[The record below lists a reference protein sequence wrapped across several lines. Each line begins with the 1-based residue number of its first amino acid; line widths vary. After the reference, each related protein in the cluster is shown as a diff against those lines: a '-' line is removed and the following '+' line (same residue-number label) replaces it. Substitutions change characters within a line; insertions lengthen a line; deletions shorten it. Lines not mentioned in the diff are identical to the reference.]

1 MYKTMTLHGTM
12 THKINTST
20 TCIGNFIDT
29 GLYETYLGELW
40 GGIPYAT
47 RDKADDEIGKCAVD
61 YIEDALWTDVFPSDY
76 DDDFEVTYTGTY
88 HPKYYNFETDSVVF
102 DFAYTDKLCEFMLGY
117 AAMNRDNFEEF
128 LEKKFTSCDGFASFT
143 PNNWDD
149 WYDGYIKDDFRCVS
163 ALLYFM
169 LIMCVTV
176 DINDC
181 YNFVGEN
188 SYQVGFLDSAVQ
200 IISEGYTAYEYAV
213 KYTNGMTVAVFCD
226 DDDYGDCF
234 NCYLLD
240 AEDNLIKHV
249 QLSDEYS
256 EFNRSA
262 FAAFQY
268 GDVVNMLD
276 DSDDLMLYH
285 THSECCSV
293 PDISER
299 DC

>member
-1 MYKTMTLHGTM
+1 MSDTMN
-12 THKINTST
+12 HKIQTST
-20 TCIGNFIDT
+20 ACIGHFINVT
-29 GLYETYLGELW
+29 TYETYLGELW
-40 GGIPYAT
+40 GGIPYNM

-61 YIEDALWTDVFPSDY
+61 YIEDAFWTDVFPSDY
-76 DDDFEVTYTGTY
+76 NGEFEVTYTGTY
-88 HPKYYNFETDSVVF
+88 HPKYYNFETDSVLF
-102 DFAYTDKLCEFMLGY
+102 DFAYTDGLCEFMLGY

-128 LEKKFTSCDGFASFT
+128 LEKKYTSYDGFASFT

-149 WYDGYIKDDFRCVS
+149 WYNGYIKDDFRCVS

-169 LIMCVTV
+169 LIMCSCV
-176 DINDC
+176 DTDDN

-188 SYQVGFLDSAVQ
+188 SYQYGFIDNCVQ
-200 IISEGYTAYEYAV
+200 TISEDFTPYDYAV
-213 KYTNGMTVAVFCD
+213 KYDNGMVVAVFS
-226 DDDYGDCF
+226 DYDEDGELF

-240 AEDNLIKHV
+240 AEDNVIKHV
-249 QLSDEYS
+249 ELSDEYS

-285 THSECCSV
+285 TKSECCSV

-299 DC
+299 EC

>member
-1 MYKTMTLHGTM
+1 MIKETM
-12 THKINTST
+12 THTIHTST

-29 GLYETYLGELW
+29 GLYKTYLGELW

-61 YIEDALWTDVFPSDY
+61 YIEDAFWTDVFPSDY

-88 HPKYYNFETDSVVF
+88 HPKFYNFETDSVFF
-102 DFAYTDKLCEFMLGY
+102 DFAYTDRLCEHMLGY

-128 LEKKFTSCDGFASFT
+128 LAKKYTSHDGYISFV

-169 LIMCVTV
+169 LIMCVGV
-176 DINDC
+176 DIDDD
-181 YNFVGEN
+181 YNFVGDY
-188 SYQVGFLDSAVQ
+188 SYQYGFIDSATQ
-200 IISEGYTAYEYAV
+200 IISEGYTPYEYAV
-213 KYTNGMTVAVFCD
+213 KYDNGMIVAVFS
-226 DDDYGDCF
+226 DYDENGEFF

-240 AEDNLIKHV
+240 ADGKMIKHE
-249 QLSDEYS
+249 QISDAYNK
-256 EFNRSA
+256 FNRSA

-268 GDVVNMLD
+268 GEGETVLD
-276 DSDDLMLYH
+276 DDLQLYH
-285 THSECCSV
+285 MHSEPCAV
-293 PDISER
+293 PDIPER
-299 DC
+299 EL

>member
-1 MYKTMTLHGTM
+1 MNETM
-12 THKINTST
+12 THKVRTST
-20 TCIGNFIDT
+20 ACIGHFIDT
-29 GLYETYLGELW
+29 TIYETYLGELW
-40 GGIPYAT
+40 GGIPYNM
-47 RDKADDEIGKCAVD
+47 RDDADKEIGESAVD
-61 YIEDALWTDVFPSDY
+61 YIEDALWSDVFPSDCNGEFAVEY
-76 DDDFEVTYTGTY
+76 VCTY

-128 LEKKFTSCDGFASFT
+128 LEKKFTSYDGFASFT

-149 WYDGYIKDDFRCVS
+149 WYDGYVKDDFRCVS

-169 LIMCVTV
+169 LIMCVNV
-176 DINDC
+176 DVNDC

-188 SYQVGFLDSAVQ
+188 SYQVDFLDSAIQ
-200 IISEGYTAYEYAV
+200 IISEGYTVYEYAV
-213 KYTNGMTVAVFCD
+213 KYTNGMTIAVFSD
-226 DDDYGDCF
+226 EDDYGDCF

-240 AEDNLIKHV
+240 AEDNVIKRV

-256 EFNRSA
+256 ECNRSA

-293 PDISER
+293 PDIPER

>member
-1 MYKTMTLHGTM
+1 MSDTMN
-12 THKINTST
+12 HKIQTST

-29 GLYETYLGELW
+29 GLYETYLGELC
-40 GGIPYAT
+40 GGIPYAM

-88 HPKYYNFETDSVVF
+88 HPKYYNFETDSVLF
-102 DFAYTDKLCEFMLGY
+102 DFVYTDELCEYMLGY

-128 LEKKFTSCDGFASFT
+128 LEKKYTSHDGYVSFT

-149 WYDGYIKDDFRCVS
+149 WYDGYVKDSANCVL

-169 LIMCVTV
+169 LIMLSCVNI
-176 DINDC
+176 DDN
-181 YNFVGEN
+181 YNFVGDN
-188 SYQVGFLDSAVQ
+188 SYQYGFVDSVTQ
-200 IISEGYTAYEYAV
+200 TISEDFTPYDYAV
-213 KYTNGMTVAVFCD
+213 KYDNGMVVAVFS
-226 DDDYGDCF
+226 DYDEDGELF

-240 AEDNLIKHV
+240 ADGKTIKHE
-249 QLSDEYS
+249 QISDEYN

-268 GDVVNMLD
+268 GDVESVLD
-276 DSDDLMLYH
+276 NDLNLYH
-285 THSECCSV
+285 MHSEPCIT
-293 PDISER
+293 PDIPEHE
-299 DC
+299 C

>member
-12 THKINTST
+12 THKIQTST

-47 RDKADDEIGKCAVD
+47 RGKADDEIGKCAVD

-76 DDDFEVTYTGTY
+76 DDDFEVMYTGTY
-88 HPKYYNFETDSVVF
+88 HPKWDNFETDSTLF
-102 DFAYTDKLCEFMLGY
+102 DFAYTDELCEYMLGY

-128 LEKKFTSCDGFASFT
+128 LEKKYTSRDGYVSFT

-169 LIMCVTV
+169 LIMCSCVNI
-176 DINDC
+176 DDN

-188 SYQVGFLDSAVQ
+188 SYQHGFIDSATQ
-200 IISEGYTAYEYAV
+200 IISEGYTPYDYAV
-213 KYTNGMTVAVFCD
+213 KYDNGMVVAVFS
-226 DDDYGDCF
+226 DYDENGELF

-240 AEDNLIKHV
+240 ADGKMIKHEQV
-249 QLSDEYS
+249 FDEYNAY
-256 EFNRSA
+256 NRSA
-262 FAAFQY
+262 FAVFQY
-268 GDVVNMLD
+268 GEGESVLD
-276 DSDDLMLYH
+276 DDLQLYH
-285 THSECCSV
+285 MHSEPCV
-293 PDISER
+293 TPDIPER
-299 DC
+299 EL

>member
-1 MYKTMTLHGTM
+1 MNETM
-12 THKINTST
+12 THKVRTST
-20 TCIGNFIDT
+20 ACIGYFIDT
-29 GLYETYLGELW
+29 TIYETYLGELW
-40 GGIPYAT
+40 GGIPYNM
-47 RDKADDEIGKCAVD
+47 RDDADKEIGESAVD
-61 YIEDALWTDVFPSDY
+61 YIGDALWSDVFPSDCNGEFAVEY
-76 DDDFEVTYTGTY
+76 VSTY

-128 LEKKFTSCDGFASFT
+128 LEKKFTSYDGFASFT

-169 LIMCVTV
+169 LIMCVNV
-176 DINDC
+176 DISDY
-181 YNFVGEN
+181 YNFVEEN
-188 SYQVGFLDSAVQ
+188 SYQVSFLDSAVQ

-213 KYTNGMTVAVFCD
+213 KHTNGMTIAVFSD
-226 DDDYGDCF
+226 EDDYGDCF

-240 AEDNLIKHV
+240 AEDNVIKHV

-256 EFNRSA
+256 ECNRSA

-285 THSECCSV
+285 IDSECCSV
-293 PDISER
+293 PDIPER

>member
-12 THKINTST
+12 THKIQTST

-47 RDKADDEIGKCAVD
+47 RGKADDEIGKCAVD

-76 DDDFEVTYTGTY
+76 DDDFEVTYLGTY
-88 HPKYYNFETDSVVF
+88 HPKYYNFESDSVFF
-102 DFAYTDKLCEFMLGY
+102 DFVYTDELCEYMLGY

-128 LEKKFTSCDGFASFT
+128 LEKKYTSRGDYVSFT

-149 WYDGYIKDDFRCVS
+149 WYDGYVKDNANCVS

-169 LIMCVTV
+169 LIMCVGV
-176 DINDC
+176 DIDDN
-181 YNFVGEN
+181 YNFVGEY
-188 SYQVGFLDSAVQ
+188 SYQYGFIDSAVQ
-200 IISEGYTAYEYAV
+200 TISENFTPYDYAV
-213 KYTNGMTVAVFCD
+213 KYDNGMVVAVFS
-226 DDDYGDCF
+226 DYDENGELF

-240 AEDNLIKHV
+240 DDGKMIKHE
-249 QLSDEYS
+249 QISDEYN

-268 GDVVNMLD
+268 GDVESVLD
-276 DSDDLMLYH
+276 NDLSLCHM
-285 THSECCSV
+285 HSKPCIV
-293 PDISER
+293 PDIPEHE
-299 DC
+299 C

>member
-1 MYKTMTLHGTM
+1 MKETM
-12 THKINTST
+12 THTIHTST
-20 TCIGNFIDT
+20 TCIGNFIDS

-61 YIEDALWTDVFPSDY
+61 YIEDALWTDVFSSDY

-88 HPKYYNFETDSVVF
+88 HPKYYNFETDSVLF
-102 DFAYTDKLCEFMLGY
+102 DFAYTDKLCEYMLGY

-128 LEKKFTSCDGFASFT
+128 LEKKYTSHDGYVSFT

-163 ALLYFM
+163 ALIYFM
-169 LIMCVTV
+169 LIMLSCVNI
-176 DINDC
+176 DDN
-181 YNFVGEN
+181 YNFVGDN
-188 SYQVGFLDSAVQ
+188 SYQYGFIDNCVQ
-200 IISEGYTAYEYAV
+200 TISEDFTPYDYAV
-213 KYTNGMTVAVFCD
+213 KYENGMVVAVFS
-226 DDDYGDCF
+226 DYDEDGELF

-240 AEDNLIKHV
+240 ADGNVIKHE
-249 QLSDEYS
+249 QISDEYN

-268 GDVVNMLD
+268 GDVERVLD
-276 DSDDLMLYH
+276 DDTMLYH
-285 THSECCSV
+285 MHSEPCIT
-293 PDISER
+293 PDIPEHE
-299 DC
+299 C